1 MDNNE
6 DAEFAALV
14 HDTVSSVA
22 EFVEGFDILLA
33 TPGENYLIP
42 QKSLFALRT
51 LMDCNSMLTSQLFEE
66 NQTLHEAIDAV
77 MHKYLQK
84 QE

>member
-6 DAEFAALV
+6 DAELAALV

-33 TPGENYLIP
+33 TPRENYLIP
-42 QKSLFALRT
+42 QESLIALRT
-51 LMDCNSMLTSQLFEE
+51 LMDCNSMLTSQLFEA
-66 NQTLHEAIDAV
+66 NQTLHDDMDAV
-77 MHKYLQK
+77 MNKYLQK